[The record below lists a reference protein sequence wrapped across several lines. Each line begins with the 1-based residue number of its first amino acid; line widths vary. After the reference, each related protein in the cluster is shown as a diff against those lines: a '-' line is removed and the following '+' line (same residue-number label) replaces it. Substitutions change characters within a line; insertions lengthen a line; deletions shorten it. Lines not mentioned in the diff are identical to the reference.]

1 MLFIIIKNMD
11 LVKESTNLVIAKRFS
26 PILHGVKI
34 LKLSI
39 SSDKYFEY
47 FITFLVI
54 NYDLGW

>member
-1 MLFIIIKNMD
+1 MD